1 MHTKFFWCALYFYLA
16 TDSHRR
22 GLTCTLTNPN
32 ISLSQTAKLRAEI
45 QLLRK
50 HAEEDRTAENNILSQ
65 ANQQAEMFAKALAA
79 APAGCTAALGT
90 VVDPRLPIV
99 FGGRGV
105 RSGGV
110 TGVGSGT
117 TGLDYPRPPAVSK
130 PKCNNAVGGKADA
143 AAAAARG
150 GGEKE
155 AALTRVKSLFAA
167 LKTVGN
173 GQGGATVVTTASGV
187 PSSRAVGASAV
198 GASAA
203 GASAGGASAGGGDV
217 GGGNDLCAQ
226 VFAGAG
232 PKAPTAVCTYAGDVL
247 AMTKNLAPAATE
259 GGTTGRETMPLD
271 DNVRRQVRENKSP

>member
-1 MHTKFFWCALYFYLA
+1 
-16 TDSHRR
+16 
-22 GLTCTLTNPN
+22 
-32 ISLSQTAKLRAEI
+32 
-45 QLLRK
+45 
-50 HAEEDRTAENNILSQ
+50 
-65 ANQQAEMFAKALAA
+65 MFAKALAA

-117 TGLDYPRPPAVSK
+117 AGLDYPRPPAVSK

-167 LKTVGN
+167 LKVTVGN

-187 PSSRAVGASAV
+187 QGHIKHVYIFSGSFISQKRRWHLYFYGIK
-198 GASAA
+198 
-203 GASAGGASAGGGDV
+203 
-217 GGGNDLCAQ
+217 C
-226 VFAGAG
+226 
-232 PKAPTAVCTYAGDVL
+232 
-247 AMTKNLAPAATE
+247 KNH
-259 GGTTGRETMPLD
+259 G
-271 DNVRRQVRENKSP
+271 

>member
-1 MHTKFFWCALYFYLA
+1 M
-16 TDSHRR
+16 
-22 GLTCTLTNPN
+22 
-32 ISLSQTAKLRAEI
+32 RAEI

-50 HAEEDRTAENNILSQ
+50 YAEEDRTAENNILSQ

-117 TGLDYPRPPAVSK
+117 AGLDYPRPPAVSK

-173 GQGGATVVTTASGV
+173 GQGGATVVTTASGI
-187 PSSRAVGASAV
+187 PSIRAVGASAV

-203 GASAGGASAGGGDV
+203 GASAGGASTGGGDV
-217 GGGNDLCAQ
+217 GGGNVSGNDCPRLCGCWTESSDGR
-226 VFAGAG
+226 VHLCWWC
-232 PKAPTAVCTYAGDVL
+232 PGDDKEPCSSGDRGWNDR
-247 AMTKNLAPAATE
+247 A
-259 GGTTGRETMPLD
+259 R
-271 DNVRRQVRENKSP
+271 DNAIG

>member
-50 HAEEDRTAENNILSQ
+50 YAEEDRTAENNILSQ

-117 TGLDYPRPPAVSK
+117 AGSDYPRPPAVSK

-167 LKTVGN
+167 LKVTVGN

-187 PSSRAVGASAV
+187 QGHIKHVYIFSGSFISQKRRWHLYFYGIK
-198 GASAA
+198 
-203 GASAGGASAGGGDV
+203 
-217 GGGNDLCAQ
+217 C
-226 VFAGAG
+226 
-232 PKAPTAVCTYAGDVL
+232 
-247 AMTKNLAPAATE
+247 KNH
-259 GGTTGRETMPLD
+259 G
-271 DNVRRQVRENKSP
+271 